1 MRRPCI
7 VALAV
12 IATLVSGAA
21 APSFG
26 ARVRVDPGHSL
37 TAALARAGDHATIV
51 LAAGVWREPVVVDRP
66 GVHLIGQGPARTR
79 IDCTGLALARGKAC
93 IVVAAPGVVIEKL
106 AIEGAVLPPERG
118 ANGACIRNE
127 HGIDLTLRGISC
139 AHSQDGLLTDGGRI
153 LIEDSKFFDN
163 GWTGYTHNIYL
174 SGPCEAVI
182 RRTEMRGARI
192 GHELKSRCATLV
204 VEDPT
209 IVVERGSRALDIPD
223 GGMVTVRGG
232 RIVQGATPDNADIV
246 GFTPEACRHPGDLT
260 MIGVSIETAYAGARI
275 RNYDRCPGAA
285 IRLEGVRIV
294 AGAVALV
301 GRVERIGP
309 SPSGSAMDP
318 SAP

>member
-1 MRRPCI
+1 MIRSRI
-7 VALAV
+7 AAV
-12 IATLVSGAA
+12 IASAILVPAMAA
-21 APSFG
+21 SAGS
-26 ARVRVDPGHSL
+26 ARVRVAPGKSL
-37 TAALARAGDHATIV
+37 AAAMARAPENATIV
-51 LAAGVWREPVVVDRP
+51 LGAGVWREPLVIDRP
-66 GVHLIGQGPARTR
+66 GVTLVGQGAARTR

-106 AIEGAVLPPERG
+106 AIEGAVLPPEHG

-127 HGIDLTLRGISC
+127 HGIELTLRNISC

-174 SGPCEAVI
+174 SGACEAVI
-182 RRTEMRGARI
+182 RRSEMRGARV
-192 GHELKSRCATLV
+192 GHELKSRCATLL
-204 VEDPT
+204 VENT
-209 IVVERGSRALDIPD
+209 TLIVERGSRALDVPD

-232 RIVQGATPDNADIV
+232 RMVQGAHPDNAEIV

-260 MIGVSIETAYAGARI
+260 LIGVEIETAYAEARI

-285 IRLEGVRIV
+285 IRLDGVRITPP
-294 AGAVALV
+294 GAVALV

-309 SPSGSAMDP
+309 SP
-318 SAP
+318 